1 MQLLP
6 RAPQKE
12 HMKNVLRLKT
22 TLLLLAV
29 GLSVGVLFALQF
41 QAPQTR
47 VLNPVSPFIALQNSK
62 TSLTTDQTDLKNSIS
77 AIRNDISKQQDS
89 LKSTKRSTKDIVEQ
103 VEELKITAGLTQLKQ
118 KGLVITLADSQ
129 SKDVTIDS
137 IVHAADLRDLV
148 NVLWSVRAQAIAIND
163 QRIVSTSSIDSI
175 VNTILVNNTK
185 IANPFIIKVVGDQ
198 SKIKQALK
206 SGDNLKDIIRRQK
219 SNGLIY
225 NVEVSPEVTIAAFDG
240 GFAIKHAKVKE

>member
-1 MQLLP
+1 
-6 RAPQKE
+6 
-12 HMKNVLRLKT
+12 MKDVLRLKT
-22 TLLLLAV
+22 TLLMLAV
-29 GLSVGVLFALQF
+29 GLGVGVLFALQF

-47 VLNPVSPFIALQNSK
+47 VLNPVSPFIALQDSK
-62 TSLTTDQTDLKNSIS
+62 TSLTADQSDLKNSIS
-77 AIRNDISKQQDS
+77 KIRDDISKQQDT

-103 VEELKITAGLTQLKQ
+103 VEELKTAAGLTQLKQ

-129 SKDVTIDS
+129 SKEVTIDS

-148 NVLWSVRAQAIAIND
+148 NILWSAKAQAISIND

-185 IANPFIIKVVGDQ
+185 IANPFIIKVIGDQ
-198 SKIKQALK
+198 GKMKQAIL

-225 NVEVSPEVTIAAFDG
+225 NVESSPEVTVAAFDG
-240 GFAIKHAKVKE
+240 GFAIKYAKVKE